1 MPEPDLTELERR
13 LSGWR
18 PAGDGLDADAML
30 FAAGRAS
37 VRRSPMRFAWPA
49 VAACL
54 AITTGLLGSRLAG
67 ERAANRDLLARLQPA
82 EAPVVVDARPLK
94 LPHSSYL
101 YARRALERDP
111 DGWNFE
117 NFAGEEALTPTPG
130 FHAGQRNWDLDR

>member
-1 MPEPDLTELERR
+1 
-13 LSGWR
+13 
-18 PAGDGLDADAML
+18 
-30 FAAGRAS
+30 
-37 VRRSPMRFAWPA
+37 MRFAWPA

-101 YARRALERDP
+101 FARRALERDP

-130 FHAGQRNWDLDR
+130 FHAGQRDWDLDR